1 MTPRPPPTATR
12 AQNQATAATG
22 GLGTTDKHPVRRMLG
37 VVMRVGISGVLLV
50 LLIWRAPSFDAD
62 EMWPDFNSA
71 TPFWLVAAF
80 ALTVA
85 GNVVATARWY
95 EVASALGLRVKPRR
109 LFSHYMAGMFISNFV
124 PTTVGGDVL
133 RMTRLANDTDD
144 GPHSFASVLLERLS
158 GWIVL
163 PVFTLLGLALDEE
176 LRGLG
181 APTRVAA
188 STAGLTL
195 LALVLILILV
205 GNQRFG
211 RWVSKHNGWVRFV
224 NGLHTGI
231 DELRAKPRDAGRVL
245 LTAFA
250 YQAVMLTAAGCAAK
264 VVGINGLGPTELM
277 AFIPAM
283 LIIQVLPI
291 SLGGL
296 GLREGALVL
305 FLHELGV
312 IDERAIA
319 MGLLLYFL
327 TVAGS
332 LMGLPT
338 LVFGGRR
345 WQKAARSRRAP

>member
-1 MTPRPPPTATR
+1 M
-12 AQNQATAATG
+12 
-22 GLGTTDKHPVRRMLG
+22 TDKHATRRVLSI
-37 VVMRVGISGVLLV
+37 VLRVGISVALLA
-50 LLIWRAPSFDAD
+50 LLIWWLPSFDAD
-62 EMWPDFNSA
+62 ELWPDFNSA
-71 TPFWLVAAF
+71 TPFWLIGAF
-80 ALTVA
+80 SLTII
-85 GNVVATARWY
+85 GNMAATARWH
-95 EVASALGLRVKPRR
+95 EVAVALGLQVRFRR
-109 LFSHYMAGMFISNFV
+109 MFSHYMAGMFISNFV

-133 RMTRLANDTDD
+133 RMTRLASDTDD

-163 PVFTLLGLALDEE
+163 PVFTLVGLALDEE
-176 LRGLG
+176 LQSLG

-188 STAGLTL
+188 GTAGLTL
-195 LALVLILILV
+195 LALVLILVLV

-211 RWVSKHNGWVRFV
+211 QWVSKHQGWVRFV
-224 NGLHTGI
+224 NGLHTGV
-231 DELRAKPRDAGRVL
+231 DELRAKPRDTGRVL

-250 YQAVMLTAAGCAAK
+250 YQAVMLAAAGCAAK

-277 AFIPAM
+277 AFIPAV

-291 SLGGL
+291 TLGGL

-305 FLHELGV
+305 FLHDLGV

-332 LMGLPT
+332 LVGLPT
-338 LVFGGRR
+338 LVFGGRH
-345 WQKAARSRRAP
+345 WQRASRSRHEH

>member
-1 MTPRPPPTATR
+1 MTE
-12 AQNQATAATG
+12 
-22 GLGTTDKHPVRRMLG
+22 KHTIRRVLSI
-37 VVMRVGISGVLLV
+37 VLRVGVSVALFF
-50 LLIWRAPSFDAD
+50 LLIRLLPSFDAD
-62 EMWPDFNSA
+62 ELWPGFNSA
-71 TPFWLVAAF
+71 TPFWLAGALG
-80 ALTVA
+80 LTVV
-85 GNVVATARWY
+85 GNMVATARWY
-95 EVASALGLRVKPRR
+95 EVAVALGLKVKPRR
-109 LFSHYMAGMFISNFV
+109 MFSHYMAGMFISNFV

-133 RMTRLANDTDD
+133 RMSRLSNDTGD

-163 PVFTLLGLALDEE
+163 PVITLLGLALDEE

-195 LALVLILILV
+195 LALGLILMLV

-211 RWVSKHNGWVRFV
+211 RLVSRRNGWVRFV
-224 NGLHTGI
+224 NGLHMGI
-231 DELRAKPRDAGRVL
+231 DELRAKPRDTGRVL
-245 LTAFA
+245 ITAFA
-250 YQAVMLTAAGCAAK
+250 YQAVMLAAAGCAAK
-264 VVGINGLGPTELM
+264 AVGIDVLGPTELM
-277 AFIPAM
+277 TFIPAV

-291 SLGGL
+291 GLGGL

-305 FLHELGV
+305 FLHDLGV

-332 LMGLPT
+332 LVGLPA
-338 LVFGGRR
+338 LVFGGQY
-345 WQKAARSRRAP
+345 WQRASRSRHEH

>member
-1 MTPRPPPTATR
+1 MA
-12 AQNQATAATG
+12 
-22 GLGTTDKHPVRRMLG
+22 
-37 VVMRVGISGVLLV
+37 LLV
-50 LLIWRAPSFDAD
+50 LLVWRAPSFDAN
-62 EMWPDFNSA
+62 EMWPEFNSA
-71 TPFWLVAAF
+71 TPFWLIGAL
-80 ALTVA
+80 ALTVI
-85 GNVVATARWY
+85 GNLVATVRWY
-95 EVASALGLRVKPRR
+95 EVARALGLRVSRR
-109 LFSHYMAGMFISNFV
+109 RMFSHYMAGMFLSNFV
-124 PTTVGGDVL
+124 PTTVGGDLV
-133 RMTRLANDTDD
+133 RISRLSNDTDD

-163 PVFTLLGLALDEE
+163 PAFTLVGLALDEE

-188 STAGLTL
+188 VTALLTL
-195 LALVLILILV
+195 GALALTLGLV

-211 RWVSKHNGWVRFV
+211 RLVSKHKGWVSFV

-231 DELRAKPRDAGRVL
+231 DELRTKPRDTARVL

-250 YQAVMLTAAGCAAK
+250 YQGVMLTAAGCAAK

-277 AFIPAM
+277 AFIPAV

-291 SLGGL
+291 GLGGL

-305 FLHELGV
+305 FLHDLGV

-332 LMGLPT
+332 LVGLPT
-338 LVFGGRR
+338 LVFGGRH
-345 WQKAARSRRAP
+345 WQRVTRSRRQR

>member
-1 MTPRPPPTATR
+1 MTEKHTTR
-12 AQNQATAATG
+12 RV
-22 GLGTTDKHPVRRMLG
+22 LS
-37 VVMRVGISGVLLV
+37 VVLRVGISVGLFF
-50 LLIWRAPSFDAD
+50 LLIWWLPSFDAD
-62 EMWPDFNSA
+62 KLWPDFNSA
-71 TPFWLVAAF
+71 TPFWLVGALL
-80 ALTVA
+80 LTVA
-85 GNVVATARWY
+85 GNMAATARWY
-95 EVASALGLRVKPRR
+95 EVAVALGLQVKPRR
-109 LFSHYMAGMFISNFV
+109 MFSHYMAGMFISNFV

-133 RMTRLANDTDD
+133 RMSRLSNDTGD

-195 LALVLILILV
+195 LALGLILLLV

-211 RWVSKHNGWVRFV
+211 RLVSRRNGWVRFV
-224 NGLHTGI
+224 NGLHMGI
-231 DELRAKPRDAGRVL
+231 DELRAKPRDTGRVL
-245 LTAFA
+245 ITAFA
-250 YQAVMLTAAGCAAK
+250 YQAIMLAAAGCAAK
-264 VVGINGLGPTELM
+264 AVGINGLGPIELM
-277 AFIPAM
+277 AFIPAV

-291 SLGGL
+291 GLGGL

-305 FLHELGV
+305 FLHDLGV
-312 IDERAIA
+312 IDEQAIA

-332 LMGLPT
+332 LVGLPT
-338 LVFGGRR
+338 LVFGGQY
-345 WQKAARSRRAP
+345 WQRASRSRHGR

>member
-1 MTPRPPPTATR
+1 MALLT
-12 AQNQATAATG
+12 
-22 GLGTTDKHPVRRMLG
+22 
-37 VVMRVGISGVLLV
+37 LLV
-50 LLIWRAPSFDAD
+50 WRAPSFDAN
-62 EMWPDFNSA
+62 EMWPDFNSS
-71 TPFWLVAAF
+71 TPFWLIGAL
-80 ALTVA
+80 ALTVV
-85 GNVVATARWY
+85 GNLVATVRWY
-95 EVASALGLRVKPRR
+95 EVARALGLRVSRR
-109 LFSHYMAGMFISNFV
+109 RMFSHYMAGMFLSNFV
-124 PTTVGGDVL
+124 PTTVGGDLV
-133 RMTRLANDTDD
+133 RISRLSNDTDD

-163 PVFTLLGLALDEE
+163 PAFTLVGLALDEE

-188 STAGLTL
+188 VTALLTL
-195 LALVLILILV
+195 LALVLTLALV

-211 RWVSKHNGWVRFV
+211 RWVSKHQGWVRFV

-231 DELRAKPRDAGRVL
+231 DELRTKPRDTGRVL
-245 LTAFA
+245 VTAFA
-250 YQAVMLTAAGCAAK
+250 YQAVMLTAAGFAAK
-264 VVGINGLGPTELM
+264 VVGIDGLGPTELM
-277 AFIPAM
+277 AFIPAV

-291 SLGGL
+291 GLGGL

-305 FLHELGV
+305 FLHDLGV

-338 LVFGGRR
+338 LVFGGRH
-345 WQKAARSRRAP
+345 WQRITRSRHER

>member
-1 MTPRPPPTATR
+1 MTERHTA
-12 AQNQATAATG
+12 
-22 GLGTTDKHPVRRMLG
+22 RR
-37 VVMRVGISGVLLV
+37 VISIVSRIAVTVALLA
-50 LLIWRAPSFDAD
+50 LLIRWLPSFDAD
-62 EMWPDFNSA
+62 ELWPDFNSA
-71 TPFWLVAAF
+71 TPFWLIGAF
-80 ALTVA
+80 LLTIL
-85 GNVVATARWY
+85 GNMAATARWY
-95 EVASALGLRVKPRR
+95 EVAAALGLQVKPRR
-109 LFSHYMAGMFISNFV
+109 MFSHYMAGMFISNFV

-133 RMTRLANDTDD
+133 RISRLSNDTDD

-195 LALVLILILV
+195 LALGLILLLV

-211 RWVSKHNGWVRFV
+211 QWVSKHKGWVRFV

-231 DELRAKPRDAGRVL
+231 DELRAKPRDTGRVL
-245 LTAFA
+245 ITAFA
-250 YQAVMLTAAGCAAK
+250 YQAVMLAAAGCAAK

-277 AFIPAM
+277 AFIPAV

-291 SLGGL
+291 TLGGL

-305 FLHELGV
+305 LLHDLV
-312 IDERAIA
+312 LDDERAIA

-332 LMGLPT
+332 LVGLPT
-338 LVFGGRR
+338 LVFGGRH
-345 WQKAARSRRAP
+345 WQRASRSRHER

>member
-1 MTPRPPPTATR
+1 MTEKHTTR
-12 AQNQATAATG
+12 RV
-22 GLGTTDKHPVRRMLG
+22 LSIVL
-37 VVMRVGISGVLLV
+37 RVGISVALFF
-50 LLIWRAPSFDAD
+50 LLIWWLPSFDAGQL
-62 EMWPDFNSA
+62 WPDFNSA
-71 TPFWLVAAF
+71 TPFWLVGALL
-80 ALTVA
+80 LTVM
-85 GNVVATARWY
+85 GNMAATARWY
-95 EVASALGLRVKPRR
+95 EVAVALGLQVMPRR
-109 LFSHYMAGMFISNFV
+109 MFSHYMAGMFISNFV

-133 RMTRLANDTDD
+133 RISRLTNDTGD

-163 PVFTLLGLALDEE
+163 PVFTLVGLALDEE

-195 LALVLILILV
+195 LALGLILLLV

-211 RWVSKHNGWVRFV
+211 RLVSRRNGWVRFV
-224 NGLHTGI
+224 NGLHMGI
-231 DELRAKPRDAGRVL
+231 DELRAKPRDTGRVL
-245 LTAFA
+245 ITAFA
-250 YQAVMLTAAGCAAK
+250 YQAIMLAAAGCAAK

-277 AFIPAM
+277 AFIPAV

-291 SLGGL
+291 GLGGL

-305 FLHELGV
+305 FLHDLGV

-332 LMGLPT
+332 LVGLPA
-338 LVFGGRR
+338 LVFGGRH
-345 WQKAARSRRAP
+345 WQRASRFRHER

>member
-1 MTPRPPPTATR
+1 MTERHT
-12 AQNQATAATG
+12 
-22 GLGTTDKHPVRRMLG
+22 VRRVLG
-37 VVMRVGISGVLLV
+37 ILLRVGFSVALLG
-50 LLIWRAPSFDAD
+50 LLIWWLPSFDAD
-62 EMWPDFNSA
+62 ELWPEFNSA
-71 TPFWLVAAF
+71 TPFWLVGALI
-80 ALTVA
+80 LTVI
-85 GNVVATARWY
+85 GNMVATARWY
-95 EVASALGLRVKPRR
+95 EVACALGLEVKPRR
-109 LFSHYMAGMFISNFV
+109 MFSHYMAGMFVSNFV

-133 RMTRLANDTDD
+133 RISRLSNDTGD

-163 PVFTLLGLALDEE
+163 PMFTLVGLALDEE

-181 APTRVAA
+181 TPTRVAA

-195 LALVLILILV
+195 LALGLILLLV

-211 RWVSKHNGWVRFV
+211 GWVSKHRGWVRFV

-231 DELRAKPRDAGRVL
+231 DELRAKPRDTGRVV

-250 YQAVMLTAAGCAAK
+250 YQAVMLTAAGFAAK

-277 AFIPAM
+277 AFIPAV

-291 SLGGL
+291 GLGGL

-305 FLHELGV
+305 FLHNLGV

-332 LMGLPT
+332 LVGLPT
-338 LVFGGRR
+338 LVFGGRH
-345 WQKAARSRRAP
+345 WQRATRSRRRR

>member
-1 MTPRPPPTATR
+1 
-12 AQNQATAATG
+12 
-22 GLGTTDKHPVRRMLG
+22 ML
-37 VVMRVGISGVLLV
+37 RVAVSVALLA
-50 LLIWRAPSFDAD
+50 LLIWWLPSFDAD
-62 EMWPDFNSA
+62 ELWPDFNSA
-71 TPFWLVAAF
+71 TPFWLIGAF

-85 GNVVATARWY
+85 GNVAATARWY
-95 EVASALGLRVKPRR
+95 EVARALGLEVKPRR
-109 LFSHYMAGMFISNFV
+109 MFSHYMAGMFVSNFV

-133 RMTRLANDTDD
+133 RMSRLANDTDD

-163 PVFTLLGLALDEE
+163 PVFTLVGLALDEE

-195 LALVLILILV
+195 LALGLILLLV

-211 RWVSKHNGWVRFV
+211 RWVSKHTGWVRFV

-231 DELRAKPRDAGRVL
+231 DELRGKPRDTGRVL
-245 LTAFA
+245 ITAFA

-277 AFIPAM
+277 AFIPAV

-291 SLGGL
+291 GLGGL

-305 FLHELGV
+305 FLHDLGV

-332 LMGLPT
+332 LVGLPT
-338 LVFGGRR
+338 LVFGGRH
-345 WQKAARSRRAP
+345 WQRARRARLHR

>member
-1 MTPRPPPTATR
+1 MAERNGPSSTETATLAPR
-12 AQNQATAATG
+12 SWRTAERQLA
-22 GLGTTDKHPVRRMLG
+22 RR
-37 VVMRVGISGVLLV
+37 VFSIVSRVAISLALLA
-50 LLIWRAPSFDAD
+50 LLIRWLPSFDAD
-62 EMWPDFNSA
+62 ELWPDFNSA
-71 TPFWLVAAF
+71 TPFWLIGALV
-80 ALTVA
+80 LTVL
-85 GNVVATARWY
+85 GNMVATARWH
-95 EVASALGLRVKPRR
+95 EVACALGLRVKFRR
-109 LFSHYMAGMFISNFV
+109 MFSHYMAGMFVSNFV

-133 RMTRLANDTDD
+133 RMSRLSNDTGD

-195 LALVLILILV
+195 LALGLILLLV

-211 RWVSKHNGWVRFV
+211 RVVSRRNGWVRFV

-231 DELRAKPRDAGRVL
+231 EELRAKPGGAGRVL

-250 YQAVMLTAAGCAAK
+250 YQAVMLAAAGCAAK
-264 VVGINGLGPTELM
+264 VVGIDGLGPAELM
-277 AFIPAM
+277 AFIPAV
-283 LIIQVLPI
+283 LTIQVLPI
-291 SLGGL
+291 ALGGL

-305 FLHELGV
+305 FLHDLGV
-312 IDERAIA
+312 IEERAIA

-332 LMGLPT
+332 LMGLPA
-338 LVFGGRR
+338 LVFGGRY
-345 WQKAARSRRAP
+345 WQRASRSRHAR